1 MIAKVGCQLDTALL
15 GYNQGPILKQTDLK
29 LAYQAARHAENALA
43 GTQSPIRL
51 VPRRSE
57 ILRHALR
64 LRGTREIVAEH
75 VLLEYNTNKTTP
87 AEYCF
92 DQSLRAVNP
101 RKMHLPLRFRAIL
114 LLLMAAP
121 SRVVVSV
128 YLKLLAQMLS
138 KYALLNSAVYVYNP
152 YHMLHLIPTLTRF
165 TLHVYFH
172 NAEIM
177 ERQQRHFRCA
187 SSVYGTSHVLA
198 RWSASQDARL
208 VKVQPRHRYVSDERC
223 VAVYFTN
230 LTVFTRARGE
240 ERLGDFALWLLGNVS
255 EPVRVFLHYQDVR
268 LGQWSQRLERIGM
281 SGLIPHVVIPTSG
294 RSSLDELSSQ
304 QVSFSASSSIGGE
317 LISLGI
323 NHFVIDGT
331 IEDPFE
337 EIARRLQ
344 LSVITEGQ

>member
-1 MIAKVGCQLDTALL
+1 M
-15 GYNQGPILKQTDLK
+15 
-29 LAYQAARHAENALA
+29 
-43 GTQSPIRL
+43 
-51 VPRRSE
+51 
-57 ILRHALR
+57 
-64 LRGTREIVAEH
+64 
-75 VLLEYNTNKTTP
+75 LLEYNTNKTTP

-128 YLKLLAQMLS
+128 YLKLLAQTFLKIAS
-138 KYALLNSAVYVYNP
+138 LDSTIYVYNP

-165 TLHVYFH
+165 ELHVYFH
-172 NAEIM
+172 NAAIV
-177 ERQQRHFRCA
+177 ERQQRFFRGA
-187 SSVYGTSHVLA
+187 SSVYGASHVLA

-208 VKVQPRHRYVSDERC
+208 VEVQPRHRYVSDERC

-268 LGQWSQRLERIGM
+268 SGQWSQRLERIGM

-323 NHFVIDGT
+323 NHFVMDGT
-331 IEDPFE
+331 VEDPFE
-337 EIARRLQ
+337 VTASRLQ

>member
-1 MIAKVGCQLDTALL
+1 M
-15 GYNQGPILKQTDLK
+15 KQTDLK
-29 LAYQAARHAENALA
+29 LAYQAARHAENARA
-43 GTQSPIRL
+43 GKQSPIRL

-87 AEYCF
+87 AQYSF
-92 DQSLRAVNP
+92 HQSLTAVNP
-101 RKMHLPLRFRAIL
+101 REMYLSLMFRAIL

-128 YLKLLAQMLS
+128 YLKLLAQTLS

-172 NAEIM
+172 NARIV
-177 ERQQRHFRCA
+177 ERQQRFFRGA
-187 SSVYGTSHVLA
+187 SSVYGSSHVLA

-208 VKVQPRHRYVSDERC
+208 VEVQPRHRFVSDERC

-230 LTVFTRARGE
+230 LTAFTRARGE

-255 EPVRVFLHYQDVR
+255 EPVRVFLHYQDFR
-268 LGQWSQRLERIGM
+268 SGQWSQRLERIGM
-281 SGLIPHVVIPTSG
+281 LGLIPHVVIPTSG

-323 NHFVIDGT
+323 NHFVMDGT
-331 IEDPFE
+331 VEEPFE
-337 EIARRLQ
+337 VIASRLQ